1 MVYNISIAREAGG
14 TYILSK
20 SEERAAGFDANMDS
34 ISKITFNIGGYH
46 NYIVEITGE
55 LKAYT
60 KLWEDEEPLLL
71 LDVNEDMFTKS
82 TFLDALKELLMENS
96 TDDIQPSISDTW
108 CLMVYSGNL
117 NLNITMA
124 INNKN

>member
-1 MVYNISIAREAGG
+1 
-14 TYILSK
+14 
-20 SEERAAGFDANMDS
+20 
-34 ISKITFNIGGYH
+34 
-46 NYIVEITGE
+46 
-55 LKAYT
+55 
-60 KLWEDEEPLLL
+60 L

-82 TFLDALKELLMENS
+82 TFLDALKELLMENG